1 MKSLL
6 SSTAYIVLNK
16 DLARKIGLKE
26 AVLLADLIS
35 KEDYFNK
42 LGECKNGWFFNT
54 EANIFNDTTLT
65 PRQQRKCLKTLK
77 KHQIIDVKRMGI
89 PAKNFYK
96 INEQLVM
103 QLLNNLS
110 SDKVTTFNNNKLIR
124 NNNKYFKEPKILEIE
139 NYCKE
144 RNNNIDAKAFFNFY
158 ESKGWVVGKAKMKDW
173 KAAVRTWETRN
184 KNKPKTMSKLES
196 QLSQYEQAKKLL

>member
-16 DLARKIGLKE
+16 DLARTIGLKE

-35 KEDYFNK
+35 KEEYFNK
-42 LGECKNGWFFNT
+42 IGGCKDGYFFNT
-54 EANIFNDTTLT
+54 ETNIFNDTTLT

-77 KHQIIDVKRMGI
+77 KHQIIDVKRMGV

-96 INEQLVM
+96 INEHLVM

-110 SDKVTTFNNNKLIR
+110 GDKVTTFNNNKLIR
-124 NNNKYFKEPKILEIE
+124 NNNKYFKEPTILDIE

-144 RNNNIDAKAFFNFY
+144 RNNDIDAKAFFNFY

-173 KAAVRTWETRN
+173 KASIRTWETRS
-184 KNKPKTMSKLES
+184 KKIFKTTSKLDA

>member
-16 DLARKIGLKE
+16 ELARRIGLKE

-35 KEDYFNK
+35 KEEYFNK
-42 LGECKNGWFFNT
+42 LGESKNGWFFNT

-77 KHQIIDVKRMGI
+77 THKIIDVKRMGI

-96 INEQLVM
+96 INEQLVV

-110 SDKVTTFNNNKLIR
+110 CDKVTTFNKNKLIK
-124 NNNKYFKEPKILEIE
+124 NNNKYFKQPTLLEIK
-139 NYCKE
+139 NYCKD
-144 RNNNIDAKAFFNFY
+144 RNNNINAENFFNFY
-158 ESKGWVVGKAKMKDW
+158 ESKGWKVGKDSMKDW
-173 KAAVRTWETRN
+173 RAAVRTW
-184 KNKPKTMSKLES
+184 
-196 QLSQYEQAKKLL
+196 

>member
-184 KNKPKTMSKLES
+184 KNKHKTMCKLES

>member
-35 KEDYFNK
+35 KEEYFNK
-42 LGECKNGWFFNT
+42 LGECNEGWFFNT
-54 EANIFNDTTLT
+54 EANIYKDTTLT
-65 PRQQRKCLKTLK
+65 PYQQRKCLKTLK
-77 KHQIIDVKRMGI
+77 KHQIISVKRIGI
-89 PAKNFYK
+89 PAKQHFK
-96 INEQLVM
+96 INEQLVV
-103 QLLNNLS
+103 QFLNNLS
-110 SDKVTTFNNNKLIR
+110 CENLTTFNKNKLIR
-124 NNNKYFKEPKILEIE
+124 NNNKYFKAPTILEIE

-144 RNNNIDAKAFFNFY
+144 RNNNIEAEVFFNFY
-158 ESKGWVVGKAKMKDW
+158 ESKGWKVGKAKMKNW
-173 KAAVRTWETRN
+173 QAAVRTWETRN
-184 KNKPKTMSKLES
+184 KNKPKTMSKLDV

>member
-144 RNNNIDAKAFFNFY
+144 RNNNIDAKAFFNLILPANA
-158 ESKGWVVGKAKMKDW
+158 STLPVSA
-173 KAAVRTWETRN
+173 TSC
-184 KNKPKTMSKLES
+184 KTF
-196 QLSQYEQAKKLL
+196 LSTNFFTSPTCFSGEITSAPMY

>member
-16 DLARKIGLKE
+16 ELARKIGLKE

-35 KEDYFNK
+35 KEEYFNK
-42 LGECKNGWFFNT
+42 LGESKNGWFFNT

-77 KHQIIDVKRMGI
+77 THKIIDVRRMGI

-96 INEQLVM
+96 INEQLVV

-110 SDKVTTFNNNKLIR
+110 VDKVTTFNKNKLIK
-124 NNNKYFKEPKILEIE
+124 NNNKYFKQPTVLEIK
-139 NYCKE
+139 NYCKY
-144 RNNNIDAKAFFNFY
+144 RNNNINAENFFNFY
-158 ESKGWVVGKAKMKDW
+158 ESKGWKVGKDSMKDW
-173 KAAVRTWETRN
+173 KAAVRTWEGR
-184 KNKPKTMSKLES
+184 KENKPKTMGKLDS

>member
-16 DLARKIGLKE
+16 ELARKIGLKE

-35 KEDYFNK
+35 KEEYFNK

-54 EANIFNDTTLT
+54 ETNIFNDTTLT

-77 KHQIIDVKRMGI
+77 THQIIDVKRMGI

-96 INEQLVM
+96 INEHLVV

-110 SDKVTTFNNNKLIR
+110 RDKVTTFNNNKLIK
-124 NNNKYFKEPKILEIE
+124 NNNKYFKAPTILEIK
-139 NYCKE
+139 NYCEE
-144 RNNNIDAKAFFNFY
+144 RNNNINPENFFNFY
-158 ESKGWVVGKAKMKDW
+158 ESKGWKVGKDSMKDW
-173 KAAVRTWETRN
+173 KAAVRTWEGRKEN
-184 KNKPKTMSKLES
+184 KNKKMSKLDAQVNAWQE
-196 QLSQYEQAKKLL
+196 AKKLL